1 MGKVYAYIR
10 VSDIA
15 KQDSFAQRKVI
26 EDYAKENNL
35 SSIEWLEHHISGS
48 KSCRDERGI
57 ISLLDVL
64 NIDDV
69 VLVSDIARLGRDDI
83 HSVINTI
90 TTITTKGASLYLCYS
105 NTKIK
110 PEDKNDLAKIFI
122 AIGDAYAA
130 VRFSEERSQKAKAAI
145 IRRKSQGLHV
155 GRKHGQVVKS
165 KLDEHTS
172 FILNHLDL
180 GTKKSDILKLLL
192 SKDVSVSRAQL
203 YRWISKTRTV
213 FVD

>member
-26 EDYAKENNL
+26 EDYAKENNF

-64 NIDDV
+64 NNDDV

-105 NTKIK
+105 DTKIK

-130 VRFSEERSQKAKAAI
+130 VRFSEERSQKAKAVI
-145 IRRKSQGLHV
+145 VRRKSNGLHV

-165 KLDEHTS
+165 KLDEHAS
-172 FILNHLDL
+172 LILNHLEL
-180 GTKKSDILKLLL
+180 GTRKTDILKSLL

-203 YRWISKTRTV
+203 YRWINKMKKTV
-213 FVD
+213 ID